1 MLPIQIHRRLR
12 QHNSKLYVHNPIKV
26 FIYYLYITGQNGYS
40 GKIQKEYVIAQKDI
54 SDAAVEVTLQDNIDW
69 DKVLADAAADP
80 DNASATLTSCIKEVK
95 DTARTDADAVDGVK
109 NLVEGTDYTISLFS
123 SREI

>member
-1 MLPIQIHRRLR
+1 MVGGAAAMFDPATDTTAFV
-12 QHNSKLYVHNPIKV
+12 NAGT
-26 FIYYLYITGQNGYS
+26 YYLYITGQNGYS

-80 DNASATLTSCIKEVK
+80 DNACHTYLLHPRGKGYGAC
-95 DTARTDADAVDGVK
+95 RCGCRRR
-109 NLVEGTDYTISLFS
+109 
-123 SREI
+123 REESG